1 MEISRGGDIT
11 ARWGGEEFIILLPET
26 GADQAALLAERL
38 RERIGDLRLGTLRRP
53 IHLSASF
60 GIAERLSFDTLT
72 VWTAAVGVAVLAQR
86 SHHEIGASD
95 EPVR

>member
-1 MEISRGGDIT
+1 
-11 ARWGGEEFIILLPET
+11 
-26 GADQAALLAERL
+26 
-38 RERIGDLRLGTLRRP
+38 
-53 IHLSASF
+53 
-60 GIAERLSFDTLT
+60 